1 MMPVV
6 QCKAS
11 AMHAQH
17 HAGAECVWMHA
28 RVAPGALNLSPA

>member
-11 AMHAQH
+11 ACA

-28 RVAPGALNLSPA
+28 GVALGALNLSPA